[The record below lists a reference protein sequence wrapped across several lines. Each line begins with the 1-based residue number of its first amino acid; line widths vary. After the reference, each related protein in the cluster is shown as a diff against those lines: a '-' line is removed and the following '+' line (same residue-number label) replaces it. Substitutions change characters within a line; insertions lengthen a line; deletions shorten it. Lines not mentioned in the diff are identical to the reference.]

1 MPPETTNAV
10 AKAAGAMTA
19 TRDPTLRRRSKVPP
33 RSMRSCSTERASS
46 VRSRAISRR
55 TASGLR
61 LVVSAIAPPGERR
74 PRQLRFRDRLLR
86 NWRDTAPQPGGA
98 GREQDGSQ
106 KYEAAADEQERE
118 PGGEDVRERRGH
130 GRKQEAEPE
139 EREHAARDGQ
149 RRARAHRRDLLPY
162 FERGQLALEP
172 NERARVLGHLLD
184 GCLHASVAAL
194 SVGGHGFA
202 SRSRGQARF
211 LRKLLQL
218 PAGTESV
225 NPCSSRSGPTLATG
239 PTNGGKP
246 GIAIMAGSWRPSR
259 RRPDR
264 AAGASRKRSY
274 ARSSGRCC

>member
-19 TRDPTLRRRSKVPP
+19 TRDPTLRRRSKAPP

-74 PRQLRFRDRLLR
+74 PRQLRFRDRLLG
-86 NWRDTAPQPGGA
+86 NGRDTAPQPGGA
-98 GREQDGSQ
+98 GRE
-106 KYEAAADEQERE
+106 
-118 PGGEDVRERRGH
+118 
-130 GRKQEAEPE
+130 
-139 EREHAARDGQ
+139 Q

-202 SRSRGQARF
+202 SRLREQARF

-259 RRPDR
+259 RGPDR
-264 AAGASRKRSY
+264 AAGASRKRSC
-274 ARSSGRCC
+274 APSSGRCC